1 MILSVGVVVTWFSNP
16 RGGCRKLPV
25 RTENSNRLHTRDG
38 GTLEG
43 DAAL

>member
-1 MILSVGVVVTWFSNP
+1 MILFVGVVVTWSSNP
-16 RGGCRKLPV
+16 RGGCRHLHV

-38 GTLEG
+38 GTLED